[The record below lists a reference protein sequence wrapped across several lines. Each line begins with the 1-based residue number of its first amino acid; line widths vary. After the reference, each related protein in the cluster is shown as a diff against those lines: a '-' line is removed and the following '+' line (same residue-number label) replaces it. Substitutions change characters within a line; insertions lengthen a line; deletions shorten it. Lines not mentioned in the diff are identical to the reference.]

1 MMKNLNKLILG
12 VALALIAT
20 HTFAQDPNFRL
31 NQFNSLLL
39 NPAQAGANSYSD
51 VSVLGISQW
60 NALPGAPKTAAFS
73 GNFKLGDNFGL
84 GAVVMQDELGP
95 VKSFSTAINAAYHL
109 KLSRKWKLSLGL
121 KGTMSNTSVA
131 LQDLEVVESD
141 PDMMS
146 NLNSG
151 IAFNGGFGIL
161 LYTKKFYFGYSQPRV
176 AEASFQDRDM
186 TEFVDSKGGHLAYV
200 GTDLPMGSTWK
211 WRPNLVARYI
221 PTLPIV
227 MDINSIFS
235 AKGGL
240 DLGVTYQLN
249 SSVGAMIGYDIKKS
263 FYVGYS
269 YSFPLN
275 ELSNATN
282 QTHEVGLRYMFN
294 KSNTRFQGPR
304 FFN

>member
-1 MMKNLNKLILG
+1 MKNLNKIILG
-12 VALALIAT
+12 VAVALIAT
-20 HTFAQDPNFRL
+20 HTFAQGPNFRM

-60 NALPGAPKTAAFS
+60 NALPGAPRTAAFS
-73 GNFKLGDNFGL
+73 GNFKLEDNFGI

-95 VKSFSTAINAAYHL
+95 VKSFNTAINAAYHL
-109 KLSRKWKLSLGL
+109 KLSRKWRLSLGL
-121 KGTMSNTSVA
+121 KGSVSNTTVA
-131 LQDLEVVESD
+131 LQDLDIVEAD

-151 IAFNGGFGIL
+151 ITYNGGFGVL
-161 LYTKKFYFGYSQPRV
+161 LYSEKFYFGYSQPRV
-176 AEASFQDRDM
+176 AEVTFQDRDM
-186 TEFVDSKGGHLAYV
+186 EEFVDYKGGHLAYI

-211 WRPNLVARYI
+211 WRPNMVARYI
-221 PTLPIV
+221 PTLPLV
-227 MDINSIFS
+227 LDINSIFT

-240 DLGVTYQLN
+240 DLGVSYQLN
-249 SSVGAMIGYDIKKS
+249 SSVGAMIGYEIKKT

-269 YSFPLN
+269 YSFPLSQ
-275 ELSNATN
+275 LSTATN

-294 KSNTRFQGPR
+294 KSRSSYQGPR